1 MFDLLE
7 KSPYNNRLHASLYTS
22 DIGGRSA
29 EYETGPLER
38 KSPAQGSLMGT
49 SCHYHPTQP
58 AQWVCPNCEVNYCTD
73 CIDTRAV
80 NQYGKKNVFH
90 FCPKCNI
97 NAERIAFEDT
107 VVPFWNKLPQ
117 FFAYPFQPQPLGL
130 IIVLSIASLI
140 FSELWFFGF
149 WGNLFVTVIFFKYAF
164 ASLRTT
170 ANGSSSPPKID
181 SGLVFEDFSIV
192 FKQVLI
198 FVVLAIAFVKITQM
212 GGPVIGGVFLCFAIL
227 FVPAMVIVLVG
238 TESLLQSI
246 NPLLFVG
253 MAWRIGWSYLL
264 MYFFLILLGG
274 APAVIGRYITGY
286 LPPILY
292 EFLTNVVENYYM
304 IISYHLMGY
313 VIFQYHEEIGYNVDF
328 DDEVVPS
335 KEERTEK
342 GEADKLL
349 SQVDR
354 LIKEGNLDEAILL
367 IKSETHGVIS
377 DLNLA
382 ERYYNLLK
390 VREEYPDMLE
400 HGKVYL
406 ELLAKGNQK
415 EKLNEVYSEC
425 VSRDEKFSP
434 EPATLIKVASSLNE
448 SGRPKE
454 SIKAYNR
461 FVKANPE
468 NPLVPK
474 AYFLVSNIFN
484 EKLNDPGRAARV
496 LKGVIKKYPN
506 HDIIP
511 HVQRYLSQIK
521 VS

>member
-1 MFDLLE
+1 
-7 KSPYNNRLHASLYTS
+7 
-22 DIGGRSA
+22 
-29 EYETGPLER
+29 
-38 KSPAQGSLMGT
+38 MGT
-49 SCHYHPTQP
+49 SCHYHPTKP
-58 AQWVCPNCEVNYCTD
+58 AQWVCPNCEVNYCED
-73 CIDTRAV
+73 CIETRVV

-90 FCPKCNI
+90 FCPECNV
-97 NAERIAFEDT
+97 NVERLAFEDT
-107 VVPFWNKLPQ
+107 VIPFWNRLPK
-117 FFAYPFQPQPLGL
+117 FFAYPFHLHPLGL
-130 IIVLSIASLI
+130 IIVLNIASLI
-140 FSELWFFGF
+140 FSKLWFFGF
-149 WGNLFVTVIFFKYAF
+149 WGRVFVTVMFIKYAF
-164 ASLRTT
+164 ASLRNT
-170 ANGSSSPPKID
+170 ANGSFSPPRID
-181 SGLVFEDFSIV
+181 SNLVLEDFLIV
-192 FKQVLI
+192 IKQVLI
-198 FVVLAIAFVKITQM
+198 FIVLLLALLWITQK
-212 GGPVIGGVFLCFAIL
+212 GGLFIGFLFLCFAIL
-227 FVPAMVIVLVG
+227 FIPAMVIVLVG

-274 APAVIGRYITGY
+274 APAVIGRYIMGY
-286 LPPILY
+286 LPPTLY
-292 EFLTNVVENYYM
+292 EFLSNVVVDYYM

-313 VIFQYHEEIGYNVDF
+313 VIFQYHEEIGYDVDF
-328 DDEVVPS
+328 EFVDEELPS
-335 KEERTEK
+335 KEEPTEK
-342 GEADKLL
+342 DGANKLL
-349 SQVDR
+349 SKVDR
-354 LIKEGNLDEAILL
+354 LIKEGKLDDAILL
-367 IKSETHGVIS
+367 IKSETHGIIS

-390 VREEYPDMLE
+390 VREEFPDMLE

-406 ELLAKGNQK
+406 DLLAKENQK

-434 EPATLIKVASSLNE
+434 EPTTLIKVASSLNE
-448 SGRPKE
+448 SGRHKE

-484 EKLNDPGRAARV
+484 EKLGDPGRAARV

-511 HVQRYLSQIK
+511 HAERYLNQIK

>member
-1 MFDLLE
+1 ME
-7 KSPYNNRLHASLYTS
+7 
-22 DIGGRSA
+22 I
-29 EYETGPLER
+29 
-38 KSPAQGSLMGT
+38 
-49 SCHYHPTQP
+49 SCHYHPTKP
-58 AQWVCPNCEVNYCTD
+58 AQWVCPNCEVNYCGD
-73 CIDTRAV
+73 CIETRV
-80 NQYGKKNVFH
+80 INQYGKNKVYH
-90 FCPKCNI
+90 FCPSCNV

-107 VVPFWNKLPQ
+107 VIPFWNRLPQ
-117 FFAYPFQPQPLGL
+117 FFAYPLHLRPLGL
-130 IIVLSIASLI
+130 IIVLNIASLI
-140 FSELWFFGF
+140 FSKFWLFGF
-149 WGNLFVTVIFFKYAF
+149 WGSLFVTVIFFKYAF
-164 ASLRTT
+164 ASLRNT
-170 ANGSSSPPKID
+170 ANGDLSPPRID
-181 SGLVFEDFSIV
+181 SNLVFEDFSIV
-192 FKQVLI
+192 IKQALI
-198 FVVLAIAFVKITQM
+198 LVVLAFVFVKITQM
-212 GGPVIGGVFLCFAIL
+212 GGIFIGGVFLCFVIL
-227 FVPAMVIVLVG
+227 FFPAMVIVLVG

-264 MYFFLILLGG
+264 MYFFLILLAG
-274 APAVIGRYITGY
+274 APAVIGRYITSF
-286 LPPILY
+286 LSPTFY
-292 EFLTNVVENYYM
+292 EFLTDVVESYYM

-313 VIFQYHEEIGYNVDF
+313 VIFQYHEEIGYHVDF
-328 DDEVVPS
+328 SYEELSS
-335 KEERTEK
+335 KEEPTEK
-342 GEADKLL
+342 GESGILL

-354 LIKEGNLDEAILL
+354 LIKEGKLDDAILL

-390 VREEYPDMLE
+390 VREEFSDMLE
-400 HGKVYL
+400 QGKVYL
-406 ELLAKGNQK
+406 DLLAKGNQK

-484 EKLNDPGRAARV
+484 EKLNDPGRAARI

-506 HDIIP
+506 HDLIP
-511 HVQRYLSQIK
+511 HIERYLSQIK